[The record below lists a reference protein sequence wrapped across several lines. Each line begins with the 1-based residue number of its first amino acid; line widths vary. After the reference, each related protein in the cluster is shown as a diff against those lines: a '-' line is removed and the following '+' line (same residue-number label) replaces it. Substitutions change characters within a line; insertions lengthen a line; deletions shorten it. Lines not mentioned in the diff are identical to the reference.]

1 MLAWRGKEELTVGK
15 LLVCLWQKE
24 EAHMAVSRDSNGG
37 ISGKLGQ
44 YINNG
49 LNEYKMR
56 VFAFPYFIIN

>member
-37 ISGKLGQ
+37 ISGKLEQ
-44 YINNG
+44 YKQW
-49 LNEYKMR
+49 LECVQDAR
-56 VFAFPYFIIN
+56 VCFSLFHH